1 MRVEWVSRML
11 LFTAHNVALLR
22 LPQASS
28 FAAAVVEHSP
38 RGENSRLRFA
48 GHVCTFRN
56 SIRDTP
62 NDDPFELKW
71 NYKNMVNPKIH
82 DILRIFLSPI
92 TLTVY
97 TLLSVNSMAGL
108 RDPFPAGFSMGTL
121 GSIIDEKGASGRE
134 PWTGAALCADSA
146 GFGFALS
153 GTSYYGTVSGSTGK
167 DGISQAMGG
176 GWYAWRHCVCKA
188 SIAHLAAF
196 SAYFE
201 QAGFVSIG
209 SDYLPFVRV
218 SGEAAGY
225 RLGARVQGTP
235 VRTIGETGLT
245 AWVPWSWAA
254 VSLRLQHLV
263 IETAKSDGTDPPFTI
278 RCGIHT
284 TQNRFG
290 GQGVLITVLPGEP
303 RPVCFSMGEE
313 YRITDA
319 IAFHAAFS
327 NNPLFIGF
335 GMAFSFGRA
344 GAAIA
349 LVNHSVLGWSQ
360 GFAAGYFREK

>member
-1 MRVEWVSRML
+1 
-11 LFTAHNVALLR
+11 
-22 LPQASS
+22 
-28 FAAAVVEHSP
+28 
-38 RGENSRLRFA
+38 
-48 GHVCTFRN
+48 
-56 SIRDTP
+56 
-62 NDDPFELKW
+62 
-71 NYKNMVNPKIH
+71 
-82 DILRIFLSPI
+82 
-92 TLTVY
+92 
-97 TLLSVNSMAGL
+97 MAGI
-108 RDPFPAGFSMGTL
+108 RDPFPPGFSMGTL
-121 GSIIDEKGASGRE
+121 GSIIDENGASGRE

-153 GTSYYGTVSGSTGK
+153 GTSYYGSVSGSAGK

-176 GWYAWRHCVCKA
+176 GWYARRHLVCKA
-188 SIAHLAAF
+188 SIASLSAF

-201 QAGFVSIG
+201 QTGFVSIG

-225 RLGARVQGTP
+225 RLGARVQGMP
-235 VRTIGETGLT
+235 VRTIAEAGLT

-263 IETAKSDGTDPPFTI
+263 LETAESDGIDPRFTI

-290 GQGVLITVLPGEP
+290 GQGVLITVTPDEP
-303 RPVCFSMGEE
+303 KPVCVAMGEE
-313 YRITDA
+313 YRITPA
-319 IAFHAAFS
+319 AAFHAAFS
-327 NNPLFIGF
+327 NNPLFISF
-335 GMAFSFGRA
+335 GMAFAFGRT

-360 GFAAGYFREK
+360 GFGAEYFQKK